1 LGEKLGE
8 KLGENQKRIL
18 QLLSS
23 NALLTIKELAE
34 ILGISTTAVEN
45 NLARLKQKNLLVR
58 VGGDKGGH
66 WEVIK

>member
-1 LGEKLGE
+1 MLGE

-18 QLLSS
+18 ELLSS
-23 NALLTIKELAE
+23 NSLLTIKELAE
-34 ILGISTTAVEN
+34 TLGISTTAVEN
-45 NLARLKQKNLLVR
+45 NLARLKLKNLLAR